1 MLLITINK
9 YKYKV
14 VNDENIIL
22 GHLSIIDD
30 NILNFD
36 IDNFTLINIFPDFL
50 KEVKKNTKIKY
61 LIYHGDNPYLNH
73 NYLSENNDVIIY
85 LKDYNYLILSE
96 YLKPEIYKDF
106 FIKRGNWKEYKNK
119 NNNLIDLLIIQGDK
133 FLFDKSLWDY
143 NSIINNKVDK
153 DSIKNLKKD
162 SFQNLVS
169 PSLRKSFIVDKIK
182 FVLYPKLKTD
192 SFKEFIDK
200 YKILILKP
208 VDGHGGK
215 EIRMIEGF
223 DDFNKQIKE
232 LKKIKE
238 KDNWS
243 VKRNKRNE
251 HINKTDWVL
260 EEYINEPLLYDG
272 KKFHIRVYII
282 YYNDKKTFIYNKFR
296 LAIAKENY
304 KLEDYKNKDIHDSHF
319 YVYEEKEKMNLV
331 HLDEILEEDKYKYI
345 IDQMVILFSDIFKKI
360 KNECYKETKYCYQ
373 IFAPDIMIERD
384 YTIKLLEINTN
395 PGFNKEL
402 NLAEDIFENI
412 MYNIIDDILPPKN
425 YIEDPK
431 GFIKLNLNNNN
442 NNISSERRAGFDEI
456 KDINPLGSIRDDINR
471 IKFVDELAKSWYL
484 EGYGPK
490 AIKDKT
496 GGFYLT
502 CKLKKGE
509 INNSDF
515 HIHIVGPYGK
525 IHINSWSKKIKERRK
540 WEALDF
546 RLTPKEQA
554 YHIYVKSGYKND
566 NKCMPYYKNN

>member
-182 FVLYPKLKTD
+182 FVLYPKLKTV

-251 HINKTDWVL
+251 HINKIDWVL
-260 EEYINEPLLYDG
+260 EEYINDPLLYNG
-272 KKFHIRVYII
+272 KKISY
-282 YYNDKKTFIYNKFR
+282 KSIYN
-296 LAIAKENY
+296 
-304 KLEDYKNKDIHDSHF
+304 
-319 YVYEEKEKMNLV
+319 
-331 HLDEILEEDKYKYI
+331 
-345 IDQMVILFSDIFKKI
+345 
-360 KNECYKETKYCYQ
+360 
-373 IFAPDIMIERD
+373 
-384 YTIKLLEINTN
+384 LL
-395 PGFNKEL
+395 
-402 NLAEDIFENI
+402 
-412 MYNIIDDILPPKN
+412 
-425 YIEDPK
+425 
-431 GFIKLNLNNNN
+431 
-442 NNISSERRAGFDEI
+442 
-456 KDINPLGSIRDDINR
+456 
-471 IKFVDELAKSWYL
+471 
-484 EGYGPK
+484 
-490 AIKDKT
+490 
-496 GGFYLT
+496 
-502 CKLKKGE
+502 
-509 INNSDF
+509 
-515 HIHIVGPYGK
+515 
-525 IHINSWSKKIKERRK
+525 
-540 WEALDF
+540 
-546 RLTPKEQA
+546 
-554 YHIYVKSGYKND
+554 
-566 NKCMPYYKNN
+566 